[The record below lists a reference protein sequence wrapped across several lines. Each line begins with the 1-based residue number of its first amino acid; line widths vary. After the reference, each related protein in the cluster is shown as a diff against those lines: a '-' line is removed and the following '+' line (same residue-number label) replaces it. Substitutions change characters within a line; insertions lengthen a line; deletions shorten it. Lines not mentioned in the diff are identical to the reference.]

1 MGRNPG
7 RVRPADA
14 ITVIFVSLFALLTV
28 IYYGS
33 IESADKLLATYI
45 SLLSIQLIL
54 IRYSPERGVW
64 KLFHDIVFPVIAV
77 FLVFD
82 SMTELV
88 PGVNPGDIDYLLIRA
103 DYWLLGGYPT
113 VWLERVVN
121 PYLTEILQLAYT
133 SYYFLPVILG
143 IVLRIKKKE
152 AEFNDGLVF
161 ILLCFYLSYVGYVLF
176 PALGP
181 RYTMNHL
188 QSIPLKGALFFE
200 QIYGILNSIEG
211 IKRDAFPSGHTA
223 VTLVVL
229 HLAFRYEK
237 RLFYIYLPITLLLL
251 FATVYC
257 RYHYVVDVLGGIALY
272 VITMIAGQWFIRSFR
287 KFS

>member
-1 MGRNPG
+1 MGRVPG
-7 RVRPADA
+7 RVRPADV
-14 ITVIFVSLFALLTV
+14 ITVIFVSLFALLTL
-28 IYYGS
+28 IYHDS
-33 IESADKLLATYI
+33 TASAGRLLITYI
-45 SLLSIQLIL
+45 SLLSIQVLL
-54 IRYSPERGVW
+54 IRCSPEHGAL
-64 KLFHDIVFPVIAV
+64 KFFHDIVFPVTAV

-82 SMTELV
+82 TMTELV
-88 PGVNPGDIDYLLIRA
+88 PGVNPRDIDFMLIRA
-103 DYWLLGGYPT
+103 DYWLFGVYPT
-113 VWLERVVN
+113 VWLERVAA
-121 PYLTEILQLAYT
+121 PLLTETLQIAYT

-143 IVLRIKKKE
+143 AVLKLKRKDT
-152 AEFNDGLVF
+152 EFDDSLTY
-161 ILLCFYLSYVGYVLF
+161 ILLCFYLSYVGYILF

-188 QSIPLKGALFFE
+188 QSVPLEGAFFFE
-200 QIYGILNSIEG
+200 KIYGILNSIEG

-237 RLFYIYLPITLLLL
+237 RLFYLYMPVTALLL

-272 VITMIAGQWFIRSFR
+272 MLTMAAGGWIVRSSR
-287 KFS
+287 KAA

>member
-1 MGRNPG
+1 MGLNFG

-33 IESADKLLATYI
+33 IASAGKLLVTYI
-45 SLLSIQLIL
+45 SLLFLQLIL
-54 IRYSPERGVW
+54 IRYSPEQGFL
-64 KLFHDIVFPVIAV
+64 KFFHDIVFPVMAV
-77 FLVFD
+77 FLVFN

-88 PGVNPGDIDYLLIRA
+88 PGVNPGDIDFRLIRA

-143 IVLRIKKKE
+143 IALKIKKRE
-152 AEFNDGLVF
+152 TEFDEGLLF
-161 ILLCFYLSYVGYVLF
+161 ILLCFYLSYVGYILF

-188 QSIPLKGALFFE
+188 QSIPLKGTMLSE
-200 QIYGILNSIEG
+200 KIYSILNSIEG

-229 HLAFRYEK
+229 HLAYRYEK
-237 RLFYIYLPITLLLL
+237 RLFYIYLPITVLLV

-257 RYHYVVDVLGGIALY
+257 RYHYVVDVLGGIVLY
-272 VITMIAGQWFIRSFR
+272 VITMIAGQWILRSFR

>member
-1 MGRNPG
+1 MGLNSG

-14 ITVIFVSLFALLTV
+14 VTVIFVSLFALLTL

-33 IESADKLLATYI
+33 IASADKLLVTYI
-45 SLLSIQLIL
+45 SLLFLQLIL
-54 IRYSPERGVW
+54 IRYSPEQGFL
-64 KLFHDIVFPVIAV
+64 KFFHDIVFPVMAV
-77 FLVFD
+77 FLVFN

-88 PGVNPGDIDYLLIRA
+88 PGVNPVDIDFRLIRA

-143 IVLRIKKKE
+143 IALKIKKRE
-152 AEFNDGLVF
+152 TEFDEGLLF
-161 ILLCFYLSYVGYVLF
+161 ILLCFYLSYVGYILF

-188 QSIPLKGALFFE
+188 QSIPLKGTMLSE
-200 QIYGILNSIEG
+200 KIYSILNNIEG

-229 HLAFRYEK
+229 HLAYRYEK
-237 RLFYIYLPITLLLL
+237 RLFYIYLPISVLLL

-257 RYHYVVDVLGGIALY
+257 RYHYVVDVLGGIVLY
-272 VITMIAGQWFIRSFR
+272 MVTMIIGQWVIRSFR